1 MTGWQPW
8 NRAEHPEQLA
18 DFVQTGV
25 TRLLLPG
32 HLAQRLPASGDGRSP
47 QEKARTI
54 YEVFCDVGIRYVHEP
69 ATSTRGGQEI
79 RPPDQVLAR
88 PKHGTCIDLAL
99 LYAGACLDAGL
110 HPVVVVVDS
119 IAGLVSHAVVAVW
132 LGGGWALNS
141 DAEGPLGGEVFMA
154 PPHLDSGVS
163 LVDAVRP
170 SEGGAG
176 SFVAVDVQAL
186 AQLGQAG
193 PRSWSEAVSRGH
205 DMVAATRAPDG
216 EWRWAFGVDV
226 GEARRLRRGFGLPG
240 WLPADRSTLVAA
252 YGDPVDD
259 LSPLTQLKAR
269 SGMVPYVPSDELDL
283 LIEWVD
289 PVIGGSEQAGVGEQ
303 QKVAL
308 RVLTG
313 VGGCGKTHLAAE
325 LCRRFSGQGW
335 YTGFVPKHPTLPP
348 DALGWLTGV
357 ISPVLAVVDYADE
370 FSTDDLVRL
379 LKALSAREQ
388 PTRVLLTARSDGPWL
403 TELADAL
410 QRDSVGTRLDPPI
423 PLARRH
429 RHAGMLYRRTFERFV
444 ADGRNMDASHTHLP
458 QQTNWTTLD
467 VVIQAWLAA
476 TSVGSK
482 GASTTQT
489 QLYEEV
495 LDREFRY
502 WQRAVTGQLRPAQPQ
517 PEQTMPECQDDRP
530 TNVMQLP
537 LVPTA
542 RLAQAGAALT
552 LVAPEAD
559 EVLDVLKRLGPSPA
573 GEPSWGQLGQV
584 LARLLVEPSGGLA
597 VRPDPV
603 GEYLVLRECRVP
615 ALVDAVLPHP
625 PVPSEGPATAMRKAE
640 FRRRADRVD
649 RELIQATEVVSRAAQ
664 LDRTAAIDLAE
675 ECLAARPNM
684 WHQALDHARRHGGVF
699 AGALEVLAKQDDSP
713 LPLETLAALPPGH
726 GALRGVALAAVTS
739 LKPVLPESPDDAD
752 WARLAAWLNNY
763 AVRLGEVGDRAGALT
778 AIDEAVTHYR
788 RLVEANPGAF
798 LPDLA
803 ASLNNQA
810 KQRSEVG
817 DRAGALTAIDEAVT
831 HYRRLAEANP
841 GAFLP
846 DLAMSLNN
854 QANRRSEV
862 GDLSTALQAFA
873 DSWEGLPASSQAHL
887 RTARVRWLIA
897 RRGWGAGTVDLLI
910 TDCAEASRLA
920 EDLTEEAH
928 LLGPA
933 RRAVAGTV
941 AGLSQQR
948 PELADRLSSVL
959 PVWALSTPDDDVV
972 SLCNDWLG
980 SGSWS
985 QQELFLTEHLD
996 RLRDPKTRADLRTL
1010 CFQQPEARGLALL
1023 ERLLDDIDEHGV
1035 EQVLTQA
1042 RHDFTLGEELRDW
1055 LETSTWRESERFLV
1069 DHRHLLTDNDALSSL
1084 ASFGDGAL
1092 VQQHLGLLMLSA
1104 SVGIDT
1110 AYAARADAETAV
1122 NVGNELI
1129 EKRSWPAVVALLWA
1143 APGLAERP
1151 FALTYIILVLD
1162 AVNTNQGA
1170 DWTPNPELIE
1180 QARRQGT
1187 PEQRKVAAG
1196 RLRHL
1201 LRDHP
1206 GQPPSLTTLADA
1218 LTPAD
1223 E

>member
-186 AQLGQAG
+186 AHLGQAG

-403 TELADAL
+403 TELTDAL

-429 RHAGMLYRRTFERFV
+429 RHAGMLYRRTFEKFV
-444 ADGRNMDASHTHLP
+444 ADGRNMGASHTHLP

-517 PEQTMPECQDDRP
+517 PEQTTPECQDDRP

-559 EVLDVLKRLGPSPA
+559 EVLDVLERLGPSPA
-573 GEPSWGQLGQV
+573 GEPSWGQLGRV

-699 AGALEVLAKQDDSP
+699 ADALEVLAKQDDSP

-739 LKPVLPESPDDAD
+739 LKPVLPESPNDAD
-752 WARLAAWLNNY
+752 WARLAAWLNDY

-778 AIDEAVTHYR
+778 AIDEAVTIHR
-788 RLVEANPGAF
+788 RLAEANPGAF

-803 ASLNNQA
+803 GSLNNQA
-810 KQRSEVG
+810 AMRSEVG

-846 DLAMSLNN
+846 NLAMSLNN
-854 QANRRSEV
+854 QAAMRSEV

-920 EDLTEEAH
+920 EDLSEEAH
-928 LLGPA
+928 LIGPA

-996 RLRDPKTRADLRTL
+996 RLRDPNTRADLRTL

-1151 FALTYIILVLD
+1151 FALTYIILLLD

-1180 QARRQGT
+1180 QALRQGT
-1187 PEQRKVAAG
+1187 PDQRKVAAG

>member
-186 AQLGQAG
+186 AHLGQAG

-403 TELADAL
+403 TELTDAL

-429 RHAGMLYRRTFERFV
+429 RHAGMLYRRTFEKFV
-444 ADGRNMDASHTHLP
+444 ADGRNMGASHTHLP

-517 PEQTMPECQDDRP
+517 PEQTTPECQDDRP

-559 EVLDVLKRLGPSPA
+559 EVLDVLERLGPSPA
-573 GEPSWGQLGQV
+573 GEPSWGQLGRV

-739 LKPVLPESPDDAD
+739 LKPVLPESPNDAD
-752 WARLAAWLNNY
+752 WARLAAWLNDY

-788 RLVEANPGAF
+788 RLAEANPGAF
-798 LPDLA
+798 LPNLA
-803 ASLNNQA
+803 GSLNNQA

-854 QANRRSEV
+854 QAKQRSEV
-862 GDLSTALQAFA
+862 GDRAGALTAI
-873 DSWEGLPASSQAHL
+873 D
-887 RTARVRWLIA
+887 
-897 RRGWGAGTVDLLI
+897 
-910 TDCAEASRLA
+910 EAVTHYRRLA
-920 EDLTEEAH
+920 EANP
-928 LLGPA
+928 G
-933 RRAVAGTV
+933 
-941 AGLSQQR
+941 
-948 PELADRLSSVL
+948 DRKSV
-959 PVWALSTPDDDVV
+959 V
-972 SLCNDWLG
+972 
-980 SGSWS
+980 
-985 QQELFLTEHLD
+985 
-996 RLRDPKTRADLRTL
+996 
-1010 CFQQPEARGLALL
+1010 
-1023 ERLLDDIDEHGV
+1023 
-1035 EQVLTQA
+1035 
-1042 RHDFTLGEELRDW
+1042 
-1055 LETSTWRESERFLV
+1055 
-1069 DHRHLLTDNDALSSL
+1069 
-1084 ASFGDGAL
+1084 
-1092 VQQHLGLLMLSA
+1092 
-1104 SVGIDT
+1104 
-1110 AYAARADAETAV
+1110 
-1122 NVGNELI
+1122 
-1129 EKRSWPAVVALLWA
+1129 
-1143 APGLAERP
+1143 
-1151 FALTYIILVLD
+1151 
-1162 AVNTNQGA
+1162 
-1170 DWTPNPELIE
+1170 
-1180 QARRQGT
+1180 
-1187 PEQRKVAAG
+1187 
-1196 RLRHL
+1196 
-1201 LRDHP
+1201 
-1206 GQPPSLTTLADA
+1206 
-1218 LTPAD
+1218 
-1223 E
+1223 

>member
-186 AQLGQAG
+186 AHLGQAG

-403 TELADAL
+403 TELTDAL

-429 RHAGMLYRRTFERFV
+429 RHAGMLYRRTFEKFV
-444 ADGRNMDASHTHLP
+444 ADGRNMGASHTHLP

-517 PEQTMPECQDDRP
+517 PEQTTPECQDDRP

-559 EVLDVLKRLGPSPA
+559 EVLDVLERLGPSPA
-573 GEPSWGQLGQV
+573 GEPSWGQLGRV

-739 LKPVLPESPDDAD
+739 LKPVLPESPNDAD
-752 WARLAAWLNNY
+752 WARLAAWLNDY
-763 AVRLGEVGDRAGALT
+763 AVRLG
-778 AIDEAVTHYR
+778 
-788 RLVEANPGAF
+788 
-798 LPDLA
+798 
-803 ASLNNQA
+803 
-810 KQRSEVG
+810 EVG

-846 DLAMSLNN
+846 NLAMSLNN
-854 QANRRSEV
+854 QAAMRSEV

-920 EDLTEEAH
+920 EDLSEEAH
-928 LLGPA
+928 LIGPA

-996 RLRDPKTRADLRTL
+996 RLRDPNTRADLRTL

-1151 FALTYIILVLD
+1151 FALTYIILLLD

-1180 QARRQGT
+1180 QALRQGT
-1187 PEQRKVAAG
+1187 PDQRKVAAG